1 MESHKQL
8 HGCGGTEQENE
19 KNGQH
24 IRQGK
29 QLVVWVSGMLSSA
42 GLLAARSREGRLY
55 ISSNAIR
62 G

>member
-8 HGCGGTEQENE
+8 HGLGGTEQETE

-29 QLVVWVSGMLSSA
+29 ELVVLVSGMLSSA
-42 GLLAARSREGRLY
+42 GLLAARSREGCPY
-55 ISSNAIR
+55 ISSMSLR